1 MQDKI
6 YFMKDHLTVKQKKVA
21 CLIQK
26 DIAVMRFPF
35 NELDNLSG
43 LTNKDVLDTTKQ
55 LFKKGFIR
63 KYGAILRHQKV
74 GYEKN
79 ALVVWSVPAEQTEN
93 AGNMFASFPFI
104 SHCYERKPAFREKYN
119 IFTMLHSKDEIIL
132 SLVKDMVTATD
143 IYDYLILES
152 IQEYKKTSPEY
163 FK

>member
-1 MQDKI
+1 M
-6 YFMKDHLTVKQKKVA
+6 
-21 CLIQK
+21 
-26 DIAVMRFPF
+26 
-35 NELDNLSG
+35 
-43 LTNKDVLDTTKQ
+43 
-55 LFKKGFIR
+55 
-63 KYGAILRHQKV
+63 
-74 GYEKN
+74 
-79 ALVVWSVPAEQTEN
+79 PAEQTEN

-152 IQEYKKTSPEY
+152 ILEYKKTSPEY